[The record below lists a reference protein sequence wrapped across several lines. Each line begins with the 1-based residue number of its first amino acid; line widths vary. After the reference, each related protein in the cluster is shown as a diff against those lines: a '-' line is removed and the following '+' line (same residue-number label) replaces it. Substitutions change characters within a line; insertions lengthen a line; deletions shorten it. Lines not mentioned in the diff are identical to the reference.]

1 MPGPAV
7 IRYGAN
13 GQFVEQTFLGGNV
26 NCTNGVFG
34 DPVRG
39 TVKSCEYRLIAG
51 NLDIGEAST
60 ALPVSANAVTVSD
73 ATGVVVLPDVSEL
86 AALPAS
92 VNAIPESTSTTEIG
106 TNDSVSGGGSIGWLL
121 TVFLL
126 SVARARRTLRQTDQ

>member
-1 MPGPAV
+1 MLPGPAV

-26 NCTNGVFG
+26 NCTDGVFD

-39 TVKSCEYRLIAG
+39 TVKSCEYRSIAG

-73 ATGVVVLPDVSEL
+73 
-86 AALPAS
+86 
-92 VNAIPESTSTTEIG
+92 
-106 TNDSVSGGGSIGWLL
+106 
-121 TVFLL
+121 L
-126 SVARARRTLRQTDQ
+126 SLIHI